1 MAILICLTILWSFP
15 SGSIAARVQKSK
27 SSDTIV
33 ELTHILGKSKVARS
47 YARGESLDLQGGITI
62 AGPSSRLADLHQV
75 TSSWTLVGCNA
86 SDQGSQVVFAYCA
99 EAEAANCSGIFIG
112 GAKDTIVK
120 LPDGCGRSPFVHV
133 VSFVP
138 KSSEQFPS
146 FLTKKIGKKTVS
158 VYEFKFD
165 YDFEAIPYNESKE
178 VPTTILMEFSNV
190 AGYIDNTDFGK
201 ERSHDAWLTS
211 IKSNSHAHNILI
223 AKGTKSGSISEPF
236 SLKLATLSK
245 QCHDFKMSLSIDAK
259 GYASIIFKIDFQQAA
274 LVESASFLI
283 KVISFTEFGG
293 ELDAQATL
301 SLDGLVQYT
310 SPMLTIPIIPKTTL
324 PGLNYPYLLAIGPY
338 FKMDSNLM
346 GTITLDGYLH
356 LPTTDPEDPQLTSQG
371 KNIANVTLSDKLELG
386 AKLTQ
391 TLEPQLGIGVDVFGG
406 SVKADLALMLSA
418 GLTARGNSNFKPS
431 SGKVTH
437 TCVGVDGDVKLDWGV
452 EVLQLNLQKGEARNH
467 ARREP
472 REWLRAAAK
481 CALPVPQSIPQ
492 EIKCLIY
499 SQISNTNNG
508 SRDY

>member
-1 MAILICLTILWSFP
+1 
-15 SGSIAARVQKSK
+15 
-27 SSDTIV
+27 
-33 ELTHILGKSKVARS
+33 
-47 YARGESLDLQGGITI
+47 
-62 AGPSSRLADLHQV
+62 
-75 TSSWTLVGCNA
+75 
-86 SDQGSQVVFAYCA
+86 
-99 EAEAANCSGIFIG
+99 
-112 GAKDTIVK
+112 
-120 LPDGCGRSPFVHV
+120 
-133 VSFVP
+133 
-138 KSSEQFPS
+138 
-146 FLTKKIGKKTVS
+146 
-158 VYEFKFD
+158 
-165 YDFEAIPYNESKE
+165 
-178 VPTTILMEFSNV
+178 
-190 AGYIDNTDFGK
+190 
-201 ERSHDAWLTS
+201 
-211 IKSNSHAHNILI
+211 
-223 AKGTKSGSISEPF
+223 
-236 SLKLATLSK
+236 
-245 QCHDFKMSLSIDAK
+245 MSLSIDAK

-283 KVISFTEFGG
+283 KVISFTEFGSAHFGYYVTGTILPLKIKEHFAYLRG

-346 GTITLDGYLH
+346 GTITLDGSVSINTVFTS
-356 LPTTDPEDPQLTSQG
+356 PTVEISIGASEDPQLTSQG

-499 SQISNTNNG
+499 QHILILNE
-508 SRDY
+508 